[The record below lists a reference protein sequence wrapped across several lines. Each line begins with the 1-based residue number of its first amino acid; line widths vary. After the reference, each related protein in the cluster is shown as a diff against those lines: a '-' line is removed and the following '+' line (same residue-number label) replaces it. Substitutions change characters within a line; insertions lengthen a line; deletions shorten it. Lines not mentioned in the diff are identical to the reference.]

1 MAEAGTVDNPLLP
14 KNATDSQLQRFA
26 LLGPFVAGKNA
37 TVQQQKL
44 HRFLDDLRFLAPPQH
59 QTPFD
64 CLRYIRGLEGDA
76 GIRRLLEEHKVGQ
89 YGRLT
94 KTLLH
99 FLDADWD
106 LRSCTRDQLVDTPGI
121 SFKTASFFL
130 MFSRDADMAC
140 LDCLD
145 VHLLRWMRNHPD
157 FPDDIPLQT
166 PPPRRYLELEKLFLD
181 HCVRENRRPYEL
193 DFEIWSANRREVQYG

>member
-1 MAEAGTVDNPLLP
+1 MVEAGTVDNPLLP

-37 TVQQQKL
+37 TVQQRKL
-44 HRFLDDLRFLAPPQH
+44 DRFLSDLRSLAPDEH
-59 QTPFD
+59 QTPFE
-64 CLRYIRGLEGDA
+64 CLSYVRKLEGDA
-76 GIRRLLEEHKVGQ
+76 GVRRLLEEHRVGQ
-89 YGRLT
+89 YDRLT
-94 KTLLH
+94 KAILH
-99 FLDADWD
+99 FLDAEWD
-106 LRSCTRDQLVDTPGI
+106 LRNCTRDQLVSTPGI

-140 LDCLD
+140 LD
-145 VHLLRWMRNHPD
+145 VHLLRWMRNHPE

-166 PPPRRYLELEKLFLD
+166 PPARRYLKLERLFLD